1 MKMKVFE
8 YCPAT
13 SSDEGSDILLKES
26 KEKFENEVNAFC
38 AKVHVCHVVP
48 VRDDVIAVWYEKGE
62 KTELNKLLDKSVS
75 SIEWSIRTRNIFE
88 TTKFKILRDLV
99 SKTEKELSKY
109 RNFGK
114 RSLSEVKE
122 KLHALGLSLGMNV
135 DLP

>member
-1 MKMKVFE
+1 MKVFE

-62 KTELNKLLDKSVS
+62 KAELNKLLDKGVFSV
-75 SIEWSIRTRNIFE
+75 EWDTRTKAVFQTAE
-88 TTKFKILRDLV
+88 FKTFRHLV
-99 SKTEKELSKY
+99 SKTDDELLKY